1 MKSFLF
7 QVAEKVVDNHV
18 NSLNEVCIVVPNR
31 RAGLFLKKHIS
42 SLVQKPVWSP
52 DIYSVED
59 FFFHLSGYFPSNPV
73 NLLFDLYQVHKTLN
87 PGNFQT
93 LDEFITWAPTLLADF
108 NDIDFH
114 LADAKALYNYLN
126 EAKAIEKWNLG
137 RRSLSDFE
145 KNYLQ
150 FYQSMFGYYQGLRQ
164 ICENKKETYQG
175 MVYRLLAENQ
185 RIISEKAHWKNVYF
199 AGFNAL
205 TPAEKKII
213 QYFEETG
220 IGHTLWDIDEYYFS
234 DDRQEAG
241 FFLRRNLAGQAKQNI
256 SWIGTPMK
264 DIRKDIFITGTPKK
278 IGQAR
283 FAASIVNRWIT
294 EGYDLRSAAIVLA
307 DESLL
312 MPMLNTLPATVGK
325 FNVTMGY
332 PLKYTA
338 LYQLFKSLFRM
349 FENTGRL
356 SGVNPN
362 RPKSIYFQ
370 DIIKIVRH
378 PALERFVYAG
388 KLVETLSGSNKVFY
402 FPDEIQPLIREFSKP
417 GSDFPDEIFSDTSIN
432 CHRML
437 QLTGKLIATLRQ
449 SFIEAKS
456 KHSTQLW
463 EAEIE
468 YLYQFSLIIQKLET
482 LYVNDEGSPIRTLR
496 LFFNTLVNST
506 RIPFYGEPLQGLQIL
521 GLLETRNLDFDR
533 IILLSANEGILPATS
548 SGNSFI
554 PYDILKTFDLPTIQ
568 ENNAVFAYHFY
579 RLLQRAS
586 EVHLVYDTEGTDL
599 GGGEKSRFIHQII
612 EELRQHSPE
621 TNIHETIDSP
631 PTPQKQPVRSVSI
644 KKNDEVY
651 QALLKKAE
659 TGFAPTS
666 LNRFRECPL
675 QFYLADIAGIE
686 ETEEVEEI
694 LEYRTI
700 GIIVHEVLENLY
712 RDFIGKKITAID
724 ISTMLEGVDANLE
737 LSFASNYKKGETAFG
752 KNRLI
757 IEVIRNFIRSFLAY
771 EKQLLSESE
780 PAPSLEIVELERK
793 FAFTAVFH
801 GLPPVKF
808 KGVIDRVDRLNGNL
822 RITDYKTG
830 LVDSS
835 KELVF
840 KSWDDFLEKKH
851 TGKAFQLLM
860 YAWLYHQENLNEEET
875 CESGIFSLRT
885 VSAGLQCFGLKPSSK
900 EPLMKTI
907 DEEMLNLFEKL
918 LFETITSV
926 FDREKD
932 FVQTD
937 DTEICRT
944 CIYKGVCNR

>member
-1 MKSFLF
+1 MKPFLL
-7 QVAEKVVDNHV
+7 QVAEKVVENHA
-18 NSLNEVCIVVPNR
+18 NNLNEVCIVLPNR

-42 SLVQKPVWSP
+42 ALVKKPIWSP
-52 DIYSVED
+52 DLYSVED
-59 FFFHLSGYFPSNPV
+59 FFFHLSGYNPSNPV
-73 NLLFDLYQVHKTLN
+73 NLLFDLYEVHKMLN
-87 PGNFQT
+87 PENFQT

-114 LADAKALYNYLN
+114 LADARALYHYLN

-137 RRSLSDFE
+137 RRSLTDFE
-145 KNYLQ
+145 RNYLR
-150 FYQSMFGYYQGLRQ
+150 FYQSMFGYYEGIRK
-164 ICENKKETYQG
+164 ICDNKKEAYQG

-185 RIISEKAHWKNVYF
+185 GIIREKSKWKHVYF

-213 QYFEETG
+213 QYFEEAG
-220 IGHTLWDIDEYYFS
+220 IGCTLWDTDEYYFS
-234 DDRQEAG
+234 DEKQEAG
-241 FFLRRNLAGQAKQNI
+241 FFLRKQLDGQTRQNI
-256 SWIGTPMK
+256 SWIGTTMK
-264 DIRKDIFITGTPKK
+264 AIPKNIFIAGTPKK
-278 IGQAR
+278 NGQAR
-283 FAASIVNRWIT
+283 LAASILNRWIN
-294 EGYDLRSAAIVLA
+294 EGIDLRNSAIVLA

-312 MPMLNTLPATVGK
+312 MTMLNAMPANVGK

-332 PLKYTA
+332 PLKLTA
-338 LYQLFKSLFRM
+338 LYQFFKSLFRM
-349 FENTGRL
+349 YENIERL
-356 SGVNPN
+356 SRMNPD
-362 RPKSIYFQ
+362 RPKSFYFQ
-370 DIIKIVRH
+370 DVIKIIQH
-378 PALERFVYAG
+378 PVIDNFVDAG
-388 KLVETLSGSNKVFY
+388 KFAESLSGSNKVFY
-402 FPDEIQPLIREFSKP
+402 FPDEIQSLIKEFSKP
-417 GSDFPDEIFSDTSIN
+417 GSQLPNELFSNTTID

-437 QLTGKLIATLRQ
+437 QLTSKLIAALRQ
-449 SFIEAKS
+449 SFIEGKT

-463 EAEIE
+463 DAEIE

-482 LYVNDEGSPIRTLR
+482 LFVNDNSSPIKTLR

-533 IILLSANEGILPATS
+533 IILLSANEGIIPATR

-554 PYDILKTFDLPTIQ
+554 PYDILKTFGLPTIQ

-579 RLLQRAS
+579 RLLQRAT
-586 EVHLVYDTEGTDL
+586 EIHLVYDTEGTDL
-599 GGGEKSRFIHQII
+599 GGGEKSRFIYQII
-612 EELRQHSPE
+612 QELRQHSPE
-621 TNIHETIDSP
+621 TSIHEIIESP
-631 PTPQKQPVRSVSI
+631 PPPEKQPSRSVSI
-644 KKNDEVY
+644 KKNEEVY
-651 QALLKKAE
+651 RALLKKAE

-666 LNRFRECPL
+666 LNHFRECPL
-675 QFYLADIAGIE
+675 QFYLADIAGIQ

-712 RDFIGKKITAID
+712 KDFIGKKVTASD
-724 ISTMLEGVDANLE
+724 IAAMHDRIDANLE
-737 LSFASNYKKGETAFG
+737 LSFATNYKKGETAFG

-757 IEVIRNFIRSFLAY
+757 IEVIRNFIRSFLAH
-771 EKQLLSESE
+771 EKQWLSEGE
-780 PAPSLEIVELERK
+780 PAPTLEIVELERK
-793 FAFTAVFH
+793 FAFTAHFF

-840 KSWDDFLEKKH
+840 KTWDDFLEKKH

-860 YAWLYHQENLNEEET
+860 YAWLYNQEKLNQEET

-885 VSAGLQCFGLKPSSK
+885 ISAGLQCFGFKASSR
-900 EPLMKTI
+900 EPLSKTI
-907 DEEMLNLFEKL
+907 DEEMLIRFEKL
-918 LFETITSV
+918 LFETITSL

-937 DTEICRT
+937 DTEICKN